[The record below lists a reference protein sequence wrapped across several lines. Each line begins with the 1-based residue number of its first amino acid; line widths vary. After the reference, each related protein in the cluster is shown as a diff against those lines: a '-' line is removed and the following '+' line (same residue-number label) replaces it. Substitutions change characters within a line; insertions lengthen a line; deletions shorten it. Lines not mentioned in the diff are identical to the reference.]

1 MVIQQCNADFFWIA
15 RIVSKL
21 PYFLVLGYNKCLL
34 LQCQWDMDAPTDNV
48 PFSYEVE
55 YDSVIHAYKSESYAG
70 YQWPSGLSYFSVE
83 NAAELYISLLLGWG
97 LSESIFKEPSTAGWQ
112 FDYIH
117 ATKKKAKENAIIVDN
132 KLLWISVVSVNSR
145 LALKSWWDSNQSH
158 LITPP
163 VTPQMLKYFVRCR
176 VSTPPETNSSHLIID
191 GWKTVL
197 SLLGLGLF
205 SRGEVKI
212 FGEATAS
219 KNHFGTLGQCYRKK
233 KSTLEVWR
241 RLGPDFCLKLGTW
254 KDI

>member
-97 LSESIFKEPSTAGWQ
+97 LSESILKSQVLQGGSLTIYMPP
-112 FDYIH
+112 
-117 ATKKKAKENAIIVDN
+117 KKKQK
-132 KLLWISVVSVNSR
+132 KTPSLLTTSCCGFPLFLWMVGWLWKVGEI
-145 LALKSWWDSNQSH
+145 LTSH

-163 VTPQMLKYFVRCR
+163 VTHQMLKSGEMSRLY
-176 VSTPPETNSSHLIID
+176 PPWN
-191 GWKTVL
+191 
-197 SLLGLGLF
+197 
-205 SRGEVKI
+205 
-212 FGEATAS
+212 
-219 KNHFGTLGQCYRKK
+219 
-233 KSTLEVWR
+233 
-241 RLGPDFCLKLGTW
+241 
-254 KDI
+254 